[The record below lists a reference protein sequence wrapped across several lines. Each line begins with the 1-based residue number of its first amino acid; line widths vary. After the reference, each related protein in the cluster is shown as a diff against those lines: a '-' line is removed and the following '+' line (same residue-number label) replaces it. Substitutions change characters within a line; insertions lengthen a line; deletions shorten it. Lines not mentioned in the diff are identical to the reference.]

1 MEFLKDFD
9 FEKLKYSYYLNDIYR
24 MIITIKIDKNI
35 LEYINIT
42 IKNGY
47 KKICH
52 VEIDNSDYKNGSA
65 EGYFW
70 SLECKTKKPGS
81 GLIDLILWIVLYI
94 FRKYQLRDLVNP
106 KNLYTM
112 EWAKRNNTYIVLH
125 NLLKKSEYY
134 KDLKYEKQVE
144 SLNNENL
151 WYYEKYNFKYKDKKR
166 LIKWFLNL
174 EKENEEE
181 KDIDFETLYEHED
194 FIETVA
200 KWQPLSLKQLK
211 TNIQK
216 AEDNLVF
223 DYI

>member
-1 MEFLKDFD
+1 MDFLNDFD
-9 FEKLKYSYYLNDIYR
+9 FEKLKYSYYLNDIFR
-24 MIITIKIDKNI
+24 MIITIKLDKNI
-35 LEYINIT
+35 LQKIDIT
-42 IKNGY
+42 IKDGY

-81 GLIDLILWIVLYI
+81 GLVDLILWLVLYI

-174 EKENEEE
+174 EKE
-181 KDIDFETLYEHED
+181 DIDFETLYEHED

-200 KWQPLSLKQLK
+200 KWQPLSLKELK

>member
-1 MEFLKDFD
+1 
-9 FEKLKYSYYLNDIYR
+9 
-24 MIITIKIDKNI
+24 
-35 LEYINIT
+35 
-42 IKNGY
+42 
-47 KKICH
+47 
-52 VEIDNSDYKNGSA
+52 
-65 EGYFW
+65 
-70 SLECKTKKPGS
+70 
-81 GLIDLILWIVLYI
+81 
-94 FRKYQLRDLVNP
+94 
-106 KNLYTM
+106 M

-174 EKENEEE
+174 EKEKEEK

-194 FIETVA
+194 FMETIA
-200 KWQPLSLKQLK
+200 KWQPLSLKELK